1 MKKKTF
7 FWAGLC
13 LLGLLAGNIQAN
25 IHETVS
31 MIQQTSVVPHGYDQI
46 VLQGNLL
53 LGIGP
58 NAVEAGYNENSLY
71 IQFNQN
77 LGYVSVIIYGPNGL
91 IVYSDVV
98 NTAVQQ
104 QVIIPITGFIDGVY
118 SVVLESVTGYAD
130 GEFEKNNSN

>member
-1 MKKKTF
+1 MNAKKLLLLF
-7 FWAGLC
+7 LLAIGLSGMC
-13 LLGLLAGNIQAN
+13 GTTDPPPTGADRIELKGLLDIN
-25 IHETVS
+25 H
-31 MIQQTSVVPHGYDQI
+31 
-46 VLQGNLL
+46 
-53 LGIGP
+53 GP
-58 NAVEAGYNENSLY
+58 NDVEAYADQNFVY
-71 IQFNQN
+71 IYFHQN
-77 LGYVSVIIYGPNGL
+77 FGYVSVTIYGPNGL